1 VPATTDF
8 LLLPAR
14 QADSPEQRERL
25 IERMGF
31 PQEVM
36 RFTDALNN
44 SFALWSRTPI
54 EDAETTE
61 TPETRRA
68 PRVHAAPPEE

>member
-1 VPATTDF
+1 
-8 LLLPAR
+8 
-14 QADSPEQRERL
+14 
-25 IERMGF
+25 MGF

-54 EDAETTE
+54 EDTETTETPE

>member
-1 VPATTDF
+1 
-8 LLLPAR
+8 
-14 QADSPEQRERL
+14 
-25 IERMGF
+25 MGF

-54 EDAETTE
+54 EDAET
-61 TPETRRA
+61 PETRRA